1 MTLTALRA
9 EPRYMYIYM
18 CDTTNDIAAAIDEAV
33 AVAAQPKK
41 LGRPPKGKKKK
52 APLVAPVGVVQAP
65 EIADALFEMHC
76 DEPMLFKKLFN
87 VLKKYHVSEIEL
99 VIDQPGITIETASN
113 DGTVV
118 IHARVNAAHMARY
131 FTTQPF
137 RIWLSVNE
145 LVSKFDEVGSS
156 HHMVKFML
164 CNATKGETLHVI
176 LSESDCGTDTFHTVA
191 CFKPAQ
197 LPTIAAMSDAD
208 YPLKFPVKHA
218 HLKKKLTG
226 TTKNQVRGALIIQK
240 IGTGHVQMS
249 IEKDGKD
256 GGATVYA
263 KTETK
268 STMTAEDLL
277 YVKIPT
283 SALKG
288 IFAQAIGPDV
298 NICAV
303 DKFVSFTNYALGARD
318 GVVMELKIYIPAI
331 A

>member
-1 MTLTALRA
+1 MESPAQ
-9 EPRYMYIYM
+9 
-18 CDTTNDIAAAIDEAV
+18 DISAVIDEAV

-52 APLVAPVGVVQAP
+52 QPMQPSAGVVQAP
-65 EIADALFEMHC
+65 EVADALFEMHC
-76 DEPMLFKKLFN
+76 NEPMLFKKLFT

-113 DGTVV
+113 DGTVI
-118 IHARVNAAHMARY
+118 IHARVNAAHMVRY
-131 FTTQPF
+131 YTTQTF

-145 LVSKFDEVGSS
+145 LVSKFDEVGAS

-164 CNATKGETLHVI
+164 CNATKAETLHII
-176 LSESDCGTDTFHTVA
+176 LSESDCGTDTYHTIG

-197 LPTIAAMSDAD
+197 VTALAAISDAD

-226 TTKNQVRGALIIQK
+226 TTKNQVQGALLIQK

-263 KTETK
+263 KTETV
-268 STMTAEDLL
+268 STMTADDLL

-288 IFAQAIGPDV
+288 IVAQALGPDV
-298 NICAV
+298 NICAI
-303 DKFVSFTNYALGARD
+303 DKYVSVCNYALGMRD
-318 GVVMELKIYIPAI
+318 GVIMELKIYIPAI